1 MINSNNMPVAVGRRC
16 SLALACCRRLSHQV
30 CILCGYKI
38 NMVLQLQHVK
48 QAGVIRMKPV
58 SFLFGC
64 MVDFI
69 KVEGTDWL
77 SEDIRFIA
85 VSHNDSLHSLVPEV

>member
-1 MINSNNMPVAVGRRC
+1 MLFSIGMLQEAEPSGLHIVWVQNKHGPA
-16 SLALACCRRLSHQV
+16 APACETSRSYQNETTLLS
-30 CILCGYKI
+30 
-38 NMVLQLQHVK
+38 
-48 QAGVIRMKPV
+48 
-58 SFLFGC
+58 FGC